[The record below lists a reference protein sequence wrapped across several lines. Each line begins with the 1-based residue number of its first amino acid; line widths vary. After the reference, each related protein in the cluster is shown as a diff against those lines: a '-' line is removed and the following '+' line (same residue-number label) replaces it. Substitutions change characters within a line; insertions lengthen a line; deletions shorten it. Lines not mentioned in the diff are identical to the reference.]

1 MSRKNASAALVA
13 LVIVLALILAALL
26 ALAVYWGIRPPAVS
40 LQTQPT
46 EVASTP
52 PVTTTEPTAAPTTE
66 PTTAP
71 TTEPPTEPPIVKEST
86 ATILSTGDLLM
97 HVQVINAAEIVD
109 GEYDFANMFQ
119 YIRSYVTQADYAVAN
134 LETTLAA
141 LDNGYEYVG
150 YPIFNCPDG
159 IVTSCGAAGFD
170 MLLTANNHTNDT
182 RSIGFFRTQQIIRE
196 SGLDHLGTT
205 ETSEE
210 KLWQVHDINGIQVG
224 MVCYTYETS
233 RESDKVSLNGIP
245 LTEETKHLIGAFYD
259 DEDGRAVFQQEM
271 TQHIAEMKEAGAEA
285 IVMYI
290 HWGEEYET
298 TERKSQNRLAQMLC
312 DLGVDVII
320 GGHPH
325 VVQPIE
331 LLTSTVD
338 PEHNTVCLYSMG
350 NAVSNQNRAAMQDHK
365 SGHTEDGV
373 LFSITFAK
381 YSDGTVILEGADI
394 IPIWVNRYWSEE
406 RGRSLFPILPLDT
419 ELADW
424 QEAFGLSKYGLALAW
439 ESYDRTMAI
448 VGQGLEEVQAFLANQ
463 VQQTEA
469 ALGVEPQI

>member
-1 MSRKNASAALVA
+1 MSRSKSSKILIALV
-13 LVIVLALILAALL
+13 VVLSLILAALL
-26 ALAVYWGIRPPAVS
+26 AIAVYLYGKPSV
-40 LQTQPT
+40 
-46 EVASTP
+46 P
-52 PVTTTEPTAAPTTE
+52 PVETGPAQTTAAPTTLPTTAPTTE

-71 TTEPPTEPPIVKEST
+71 TTLPPTEPPIVKEST

-97 HVQVINAAEIVD
+97 HIQVINAAVITD
-109 GEYDFANMFQ
+109 GEYDFANMFR
-119 YIRSYVTQADYAVAN
+119 YIKDYVTDADYAVAN

-159 IVTSCGAAGFD
+159 IVPSCGAAGFD

-182 RSIGFFRTQQIIRE
+182 RSIGFFRTQQVIRE
-196 SGLDHLGTT
+196 SGLAHLGTI
-205 ETSEE
+205 ESREE
-210 KLWQVHDINGIQVG
+210 KLWQVHDINGIKVG

-233 RESDKVSLNGIP
+233 KDPDKVSLNGIP
-245 LTEETKHLIGAFYD
+245 LNEETKYLIGAFYD
-259 DEDGRAVFQQEM
+259 DEKGREVFKQEM

-298 TERKSQNRLAQMLC
+298 KERKSQARIAQMLC

-325 VVQPIE
+325 VVQPVR

-338 PEHNTVCLYSMG
+338 PEHSTVCIYSMG

-373 LFSITFAK
+373 LFSVTFAK
-381 YSDGTVILEGADI
+381 YSDGTVILEGADVL
-394 IPIWVNRYWSEE
+394 PIWCNRIWSEE
-406 RGRSLFPILPLDT
+406 RGRSVFPILALDT
-419 ELADW
+419 GIEDW
-424 QEAFGLSKYGLALAW
+424 QAAYGLSNYGLSLAW
-439 ESYDRTMAI
+439 DSYNRTMDI
-448 VGQGLEEVQAFLANQ
+448 VGEGLEEVKTFLLNRSL
-463 VQQTEA
+463 QTEA
-469 ALGVEPQI
+469 ALGVEPQE